1 MQGHKLGC
9 SRLQGRVNCR
19 ESSSKSWSIP
29 QWVAMILVIYGDI
42 RCLSL
47 YLAELYIYIYITLY
61 YIILL
66 WHAMHNII
74 CPSWIQLKDHSWITI
89 FTSWIRICH
98 RPEITSFWDDSPLQQ
113 HHHFSDVAATAQLDF
128 HDLWRL
134 MFSHLTPAVT
144 QFIHHQHVN
153 FI

>member
-47 YLAELYIYIYITLY
+47 YLAELYIYDYDMLC
-61 YIILL
+61 IISYVLAEFS
-66 WHAMHNII
+66 WRII
-74 CPSWIQLKDHSWITI
+74 AELQYLQAELEY
-89 FTSWIRICH
+89 FTDQKSRHFGMI
-98 RPEITSFWDDSPLQQ
+98 PPLQQ
-113 HHHFSDVAATAQLDF
+113 HHHFSDVAATAQLDC

-153 FI
+153 FK